1 MIKVLSKFVL
11 VFAIAF
17 AGFLKAGDINWSGR
31 YLLEGQYVK
40 NPGLSNDSNE
50 YSFLSHHLIL
60 NPQFIAGDGIVIH
73 SRFDIFNNSS
83 YPNSSVGEFF
93 GGSDTMASSTSKQKH
108 GSGEL
113 ESETLVVNE
122 LYLTYAN
129 PFGYFIAGRA
139 PVHFG
144 TGLTYNSGKGEFDH
158 WFDTRDLVGY
168 KLIFGNL
175 YLFPMYAKI
184 REGDAELDDDVQ
196 EWMLQA
202 GYENLDTDLDI
213 GLMYTIRKSNPGGMD
228 VTAATDIYNQTGS
241 TVSTASSLDVKTF
254 SLYVKKRAGP
264 VVVKL
269 ETAMQSGSSGL
280 QTAGGDSIDIEANAL
295 VGEIKYE
302 SKGSMDVDLKAG
314 LISGDDRGSK
324 DYEGFL
330 VDRNFDV
337 GLIMFNYMLG
347 NTATGDNIGNENYI
361 RATTN
366 GQKADVGYL
375 SNAMFIAP
383 GVHWRWS
390 DKSGMKGRFLWAQ
403 LEQEQYSGQDK
414 DLGYELDFSFYY
426 KPYDRVTLQ
435 LDTGYLFTGKAF
447 AGNPLSPNE
456 TEDAYAIMTKAA
468 ISF

>member
-1 MIKVLSKFVL
+1 MGQTMFKKSDRVLAKFLFLISVVGASL
-11 VFAIAF
+11 VQ
-17 AGFLKAGDINWSGR
+17 AGDINWSGR

-40 NPGLSNDSNE
+40 NPGLSSDSNE

-83 YPNSSVGEFF
+83 YPNSGVGEFF
-93 GGSDTMASSTSKQKH
+93 GGSDSMASSTSKQKH
-108 GSGEL
+108 SSGEL

-144 TGLTYNSGKGEFDH
+144 TGLTYNAGKSEFDH

-213 GLMYTIRKSNPGGMD
+213 GLMYTIRKSNPGGVD
-228 VTAATDIYNQTGS
+228 VTTATDIYNQTGS
-241 TVSTASSLDVKTF
+241 TVSTSSSLDVKTF

-264 VVVKL
+264 VVIKL
-269 ETAMQSGSSGL
+269 ETAMQ
-280 QTAGGDSIDIEANAL
+280 
-295 VGEIKYE
+295 
-302 SKGSMDVDLKAG
+302 
-314 LISGDDRGSK
+314 
-324 DYEGFL
+324 
-330 VDRNFDV
+330 
-337 GLIMFNYMLG
+337 
-347 NTATGDNIGNENYI
+347 
-361 RATTN
+361 
-366 GQKADVGYL
+366 
-375 SNAMFIAP
+375 
-383 GVHWRWS
+383 
-390 DKSGMKGRFLWAQ
+390 
-403 LEQEQYSGQDK
+403 
-414 DLGYELDFSFYY
+414 
-426 KPYDRVTLQ
+426 
-435 LDTGYLFTGKAF
+435 
-447 AGNPLSPNE
+447 
-456 TEDAYAIMTKAA
+456 
-468 ISF
+468 